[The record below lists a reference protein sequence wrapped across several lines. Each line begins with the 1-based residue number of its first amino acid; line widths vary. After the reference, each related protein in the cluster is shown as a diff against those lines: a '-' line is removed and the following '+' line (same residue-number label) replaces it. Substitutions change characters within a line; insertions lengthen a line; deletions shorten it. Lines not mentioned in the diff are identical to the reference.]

1 MSPPSP
7 DEIFEPERSGANR
20 PLWRLARGNG
30 ISRRRFL
37 MLLSAGG
44 AAAVLAACAGDVT
57 SVVEEAG
64 EAEATP
70 WFKEPASFI
79 VRSSS
84 LETRLENMRGV
95 ITPNRF
101 FFVRNNSASID
112 VDVSAWRLLIEGDA
126 VGSPLELSY
135 ADLLNM
141 RGTTLVSYLE
151 CAGNHRAMFGLV
163 NGRQAEGTQWERG
176 AVGNAEWMGVRL
188 RDVLELAGISEDAES
203 VLLVGLD
210 EESPEGG
217 FRRAMPVAK
226 AVDPDTL
233 LAYGMNGETLS
244 RDHGYPLAG
253 RRAGVGRQLVDQ
265 VVGTHRGLVGA
276 ALDAQQ
282 HQLVRAHRGRL
293 PARRRGGGSG
303 GYDADREERAGAT
316 VAGRHSFHSATRSR
330 LRALP
335 SRDSARGVERGLR
348 VDVERRGTGCSNLA
362 TFVGTFRVRVVGGTG
377 GVHHHDS
384 RDGWGREHAA
394 ERGALQPEG
403 LLVQPTAA
411 ASGYCGVRLRRTWR
425 LRMCDNVA
433 D

>member
-1 MSPPSP
+1 MSPPSH
-7 DEIFEPERSGANR
+7 DEIFEPERSGADR

-44 AAAVLAACAGDVT
+44 VAAVLAACAGDT
-57 SVVEEAG
+57 PSVVEEDG
-64 EAEATP
+64 ETEATP
-70 WFKEPASFI
+70 WFKDPAPFI
-79 VRSSS
+79 VRSGS
-84 LETRLENMRGV
+84 LESRLENMQGV

-101 FFVRNNSASID
+101 FFVRNNSESMDI
-112 VDVSAWRLLIEGDA
+112 DVSAWRLSIEGDA

-176 AVGNAEWMGVRL
+176 AVGNAEWTGVRL

-244 RDHGYPLAG
+244 RDHGYPLRVVAPGWVGSSWIKWLG
-253 RRAGVGRQLVDQ
+253 RIEVSSERHWTRNNTSSYVLIGDGYPHEGEAEGV
-265 VVGTHRGLVGA
+265 VVTTQTVKSTLALPWPADIPSTRRRVHGYAHSPHGIARVEWSADSGSTWRDA
-276 ALDAQQ
+276 ELDA
-282 HQLVRAHRGRL
+282 
-293 PARRRGGGSG
+293 P
-303 GYDADREERAGAT
+303 T
-316 VAGRHSFHSATRSR
+316 WRHSWVRFEFAWSAGPGEYTIMTRATDGAGNTQPNAVPFNQKGY
-330 LRALP
+330 LFNQPLP
-335 SRDSARGVERGLR
+335 HPV
-348 VDVERRGTGCSNLA
+348 T
-362 TFVGTFRVRVVGGTG
+362 VV
-377 GVHHHDS
+377 
-384 RDGWGREHAA
+384 
-394 ERGALQPEG
+394 
-403 LLVQPTAA
+403 
-411 ASGYCGVRLRRTWR
+411 
-425 LRMCDNVA
+425 
-433 D
+433 